1 MKSCMLKLVQVVAR
15 ACKRVDVLYSLSPVS
30 QCYRAERRSNSGV
43 SQRAVMF
50 SHLRRDEHEQGAAA
64 VLQIVGRIIG
74 SSLVVVVVA
83 SRLGSSSPEFVR
95 LLVGTFGRR
104 CRPHLVWSY

>member
-15 ACKRVDVLYSLSPVS
+15 ACKRVDVLYNLSPVS
-30 QCYRAERRSNSGV
+30 QCYRAERRSNSGM

-50 SHLRRDEHEQGAAA
+50 SRLRRDEHEQGAAA

-74 SSLVVVVVA
+74 SSLVVVA
-83 SRLGSSSPEFVR
+83 SRLGSSSPEVVH